1 MTIDRRSACDAAG
14 EGNVDL
20 EPVGLVDDESASGG
34 GCCSS
39 AEECVAFRAGLRPL
53 VVMEPRADLRCC
65 GQCGRVRAL
74 LDDLVINEIRV
85 RHGVPTLRV
94 RDART
99 KEACHRVDRNS
110 TPSYHF
116 STQQPEVASC
126 HRRLHTCGRPV
137 IGGVG

>member
-1 MTIDRRSACDAAG
+1 MTIDRRSACNAAG

-20 EPVGLVDDESASGG
+20 ELVGLVDDESASGG
-34 GCCSS
+34 GCWSS
-39 AEECVAFRAGLRPL
+39 FEECVAFRAGLRPL

-65 GQCGRVRAL
+65 EPRGRVRTL

-85 RHGVPTLRV
+85 RHGVPTFRV
-94 RDART
+94 REART
-99 KEACHRVDRNS
+99 KELSHRVDRNS

-126 HRRLHTCGRPV
+126 HRRLHTCGHLG